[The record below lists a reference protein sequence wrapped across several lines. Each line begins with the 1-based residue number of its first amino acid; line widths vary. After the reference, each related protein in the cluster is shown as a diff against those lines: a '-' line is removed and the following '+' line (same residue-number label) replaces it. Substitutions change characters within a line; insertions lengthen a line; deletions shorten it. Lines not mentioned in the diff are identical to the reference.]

1 MRGVMRSLV
10 ALTLSVLALGSAH
23 AQQPSDP
30 PPPPQDVVLGSAEAR
45 LEIIEYGS
53 YACPP
58 CGHFHE
64 NNWHMI
70 NSEFV
75 ETGQVRFIFRPI
87 VTPPE
92 QMAAAGAFLS
102 YCVGDERYYDAV
114 DLLFM
119 EQTNIIEGMRNREDV
134 LGIYARIAGA
144 LGRTQD
150 EMLACFN
157 DEANNTRLMS
167 NLYQASLDGVRG
179 TPSFMFNGVL
189 LSSQQVDGEY
199 IFIYG
204 EEPLIINGDRVPAEF
219 TEDSFRRIIL
229 HFLTES
235 DSD

>member
-1 MRGVMRSLV
+1 
-10 ALTLSVLALGSAH
+10 
-23 AQQPSDP
+23 
-30 PPPPQDVVLGSAEAR
+30 
-45 LEIIEYGS
+45 
-53 YACPP
+53 
-58 CGHFHE
+58 
-64 NNWHMI
+64 
-70 NSEFV
+70 
-75 ETGQVRFIFRPI
+75 
-87 VTPPE
+87 
-92 QMAAAGAFLS
+92 
-102 YCVGDERYYDAV
+102 
-114 DLLFM
+114 M
-119 EQTNIIEGMRNREDV
+119 EQSNIIEGMRNREDV